1 MTRAILRDLLIESPD
16 CKQTFKQFKCT
27 FEVACIEIHI
37 CKKPFA
43 CPDCDKKFTLVK
55 SRSSV
60 MIVTRRLN
68 NVMARFTL
76 HDSGK
81 PFASSD
87 CKNARLQGN
96 KKIAF
101 SMPSCFVSLYR
112 DTAVFLVVNLKVI
125 LWGVSTPQR
134 PKNCDNSKTTADKN
148 LKFFDF
154 YYMTVL

>member
-1 MTRAILRDLLIESPD
+1 MTRAILRDLLVESPD
-16 CKQTFKQFKCT
+16 CNQTFKQLKCT
-27 FEVACIEIHI
+27 FEVAYIEIHT

-76 HDSGK
+76 QGSGK
-81 PFASSD
+81 PFACSD

-96 KKIAF
+96 DKLHFQCLLAL
-101 SMPSCFVSLYR
+101 CLYR
-112 DTAVFLVVNLKVI
+112 DTAVFLVFRLSRGLAK
-125 LWGVSTPQR
+125 VSTE
-134 PKNCDNSKTTADKN
+134 
-148 LKFFDF
+148 
-154 YYMTVL
+154 VLS